1 MVSYSQ
7 APMTAALARGRRERS
22 RQFRKIA
29 SLIWKS
35 LTSRPGSKPDLSFR
49 PNRGADL
56 CNG

>member
-7 APMTAALARGRRERS
+7 DPTTAALAKGRRERS

-29 SLIWKS
+29 SLIWS
-35 LTSRPGSKPDLSFR
+35 FVTSRPGSKPDLSFR
-49 PNRGADL
+49 RNRGADL